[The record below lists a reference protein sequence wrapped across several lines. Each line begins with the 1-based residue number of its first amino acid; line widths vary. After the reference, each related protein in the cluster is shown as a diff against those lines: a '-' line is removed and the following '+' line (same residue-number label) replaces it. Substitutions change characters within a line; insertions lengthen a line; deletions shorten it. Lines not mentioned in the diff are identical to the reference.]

1 LIETSSC
8 RIVSLKHSPLL
19 NGFRLIYKKILSFTT
34 YGLLNL
40 VVGIIVESTLSMS
53 KFNSERVVKKKV
65 ADRKVA
71 LMHIKNAFESMDDDA
86 SGTLTLSELE
96 AALENPEIATRLK
109 MIDFPVDDPEKIF
122 MLLDVES
129 QGELDID
136 TFIKGCMRL
145 SGQAASKDIIELL
158 VWIDNLGKQLTVLE
172 DKILII
178 QERTLQL
185 DRKTEKMAQQA
196 VEMFSSNNRMRV
208 DVD

>member
-1 LIETSSC
+1 
-8 RIVSLKHSPLL
+8 
-19 NGFRLIYKKILSFTT
+19 
-34 YGLLNL
+34 
-40 VVGIIVESTLSMS
+40 MS